1 MGEARGEREGR
12 DASVEHFD
20 GGRLR
25 FPSVVPGGR
34 DEEDEEAVVVAAG
47 SKYLK
52 RR

>member
-1 MGEARGEREGR
+1 M
-12 DASVEHFD
+12 ASVEHLD
-20 GGRLR
+20 DGRLR

-34 DEEDEEAVVVAAG
+34 DEEDEGAVVVVAAAVAG